1 MKQNNAL
8 KTLFLYN
15 SIFVFANNLLGP
27 LYTVYIQ
34 KFDINVLSI
43 SSVWATFIFFTT
55 VFAFILSKVG
65 DKVKEKEYFLMAG
78 FLIRALGWMLYI
90 FANSVPFII
99 FIQIVLALGEAFGSP
114 AFDAI
119 FAEHV
124 DKDLCMSEYS
134 NWRIIDNFAIA
145 LATIIG
151 GVIVYKFGFTP
162 LFLCVS
168 AIALFCFFGVLTK
181 PRDLL

>member
-1 MKQNNAL
+1 MKNNQAL

-34 KFDINVLSI
+34 KFDINVFSI

-55 VFAFILSKVG
+55 VFTFLLAKIG
-65 DKVKEKEYFLMAG
+65 DRIKEKEYFLMVG
-78 FLIRALGWMLYI
+78 FLIRALGWLLYL
-90 FANSVPFII
+90 FAHNILFII
-99 FIQIVLALGEAFGSP
+99 IIQIVLALGEAFGSP

-119 FAEHV
+119 FSEHV
-124 DKDLCMSEYS
+124 DKNFRMSEYS
-134 NWRIIDNFAIA
+134 NWRIIYNLSMV

-151 GVIVYKFGFTP
+151 GFVVYKFGFTP
-162 LFLCVS
+162 LFLSVS
-168 AIALFCFFGVLTK
+168 GISLFCFFGVLTK